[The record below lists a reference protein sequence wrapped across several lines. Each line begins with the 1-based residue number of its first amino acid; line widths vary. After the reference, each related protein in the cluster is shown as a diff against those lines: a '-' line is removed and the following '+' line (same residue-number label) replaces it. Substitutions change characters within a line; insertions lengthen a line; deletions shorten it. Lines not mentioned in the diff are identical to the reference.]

1 MAQVIK
7 KVAEDITQPVT
18 TYIRNRNNPDSKI
31 AYRPINPSSK
41 VLLKNRPKCL
51 LSCDTEA
58 YFQGGHCRQVLCAAA
73 ARPHGGLC
81 TRGRED
87 GDKPH
92 RPCSQDLQQEL
103 GVSRV
108 NFREPQSSTK
118 HQETQATQLHPK

>member
-73 ARPHGGLC
+73 TKPHGYCAPVGERMVISH
-81 TRGRED
+81 TDPAVRI
-87 GDKPH
+87 
-92 RPCSQDLQQEL
+92 S
-103 GVSRV
+103 SR
-108 NFREPQSSTK
+108 SWG
-118 HQETQATQLHPK
+118 